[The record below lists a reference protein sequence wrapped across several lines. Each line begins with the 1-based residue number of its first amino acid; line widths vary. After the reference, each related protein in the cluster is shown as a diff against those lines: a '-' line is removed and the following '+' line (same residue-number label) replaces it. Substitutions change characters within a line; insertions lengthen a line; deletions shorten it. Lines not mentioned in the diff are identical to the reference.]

1 MSRKVGLE
9 AESLQPVEAFDNDS
23 GLSDMTILNLSEN
36 VSVFA
41 DLAMI

>member
-9 AESLQPVEAFDNDS
+9 AESLQPVEAFENDS
-23 GLSDMTILNLSEN
+23 GLSDMTILSLSEK
-36 VSVFA
+36 VLVFV